1 MKLKR
6 LGAMLLSLCMLLAC
20 MPQLPVG
27 AETAGWINIE
37 AESGDYPSVYNEKSN
52 SNTSGGKYIEV
63 SGSNFS
69 SETDATVDWS
79 FKVDKAGKYDVWVLM
94 TKFAGATSVSQP
106 AWGIDAAAST
116 ANTGTEASG
125 AVYNFAYAS
134 GFGGYT
140 QDFVWVK
147 LEVGHDFTAGNHT
160 IQYIPQLSTL
170 FTERLLAGLDVIR
183 VVPSSWNWAPDA
195 SLDAPTVREWF
206 DVQAE
211 DGTGFTKGTV
221 TNNAAASG
229 GKYVGYN
236 LQRTTAGEPDTITM
250 TFEAPVTDNY
260 DMWIVAGDSVTNSVA
275 QITISLDGNTYTQPE
290 ILPDN
295 NTLYTHW
302 TDVGWSQPMFWQKT
316 GSSIALEAGKTYT
329 MMATIPASSSSSGG
343 WLHALDVVRFVPT
356 AWHWKAGAD
365 VSEPTRPAW
374 LDLEAEEGTLVYS
387 SATGTDSTTGRK
399 YMKAS
404 QYGGGSGGN
413 TSTMSFSVNK
423 GVYDIWAVVG
433 GNASGQHAGSYTF
446 TIDGGTD
453 NELVSPQINME
464 NVMTMGGDTLYVGD
478 EVAGGFDMN
487 MKWVKVASA
496 QELSEGKH
504 TMLAAVTEAS
514 KKNGNMLGA
523 IDVVRIVPAEWHW
536 TADNTFS
543 APTKSTAVYDGSFA
557 WIEGEDLI
565 NANDDASVATR
576 GTEKVTNPSGG
587 LSLYAFDN
595 TKTPKFTYT
604 FYVDNAGDYEVWN
617 YGYMYGG
624 GTHFGYITAE
634 CNGTSTTGAANY
646 EVKVSGDGGFDSS
659 DGNANRWDRLTNNIT
674 LKKGWNTI
682 TLTCSAGSLGNNL
695 FNIDA
700 LAIVPASWGWRPS
713 AVNALNTA
721 PVLDALSAQKSLTS
735 KVGNEVTKDLSLI
748 NYGAAGS
755 TITYTSTNSAI
766 SNTGAVT
773 VPTGWYGGDSRG
785 TITATATKGTL
796 NATSSAVATVVNAV
810 RPIEYTG
817 MTFDGD
823 FTAKSTVTA
832 KFTGVKATADE
843 DGLTANGIIAVYNKD
858 GDIVSVGLSGEKA
871 ITTTAQD
878 IKAETTLPEDMTGV
892 KVKGF
897 LWTGFDT
904 IIPISD
910 TLAYGADSAGYD
922 DDLLPALKAKYDA
935 KGISDGFNIGI
946 ITDVQTP
953 SLSGYGTYNHHYQ
966 SIVNASKLIK
976 LDAIADLG
984 DMIMG
989 SSADK
994 TNTIKLL
1001 EQQSTILKGA
1011 NLPIFRIKGNHDDN
1025 RWAVCTNSNASLF
1038 ITDEEWT
1045 DACDVDWA
1053 TTMEGSTKGSKQYYY
1068 KDFAE
1073 DKIRVIALDTQN
1085 IPYTWDGSSNVS
1097 FNFGF
1102 NQEQLNWLATEALD
1116 FSDKSDKAE
1125 WGVVLLMH
1133 ALAYDAG
1140 NTVINFSG
1148 FGDIMT
1154 AFMNGT
1160 SGEYSNDDT
1169 LAPVTKVA
1177 YDFTAQGKMEVICIF
1192 NGHTH
1197 TDGDGKMW
1205 GMKFITTGSSL
1216 PDSSDAIPDRDLY
1229 TKNED
1234 LWDIMTIDRTNRKI
1248 YATRFGA
1255 GADREFSY

>member
-6 LGAMLLSLCMLLAC
+6 LGAMLLSLCMLLTC

-37 AESGDYPSVYNEKSN
+37 AESGDYPSVYNKKSN
-52 SNTSGGKYIEV
+52 SNTSGGEYIEV
-63 SGSNFS
+63 SGESFS
-69 SETDATVDWS
+69 AETDATVDWS

-106 AWGIDAAAST
+106 AWGIDAAAS
-116 ANTGTEASG
+116 ASNTGTEASG

-134 GFGGYT
+134 GFSGYT
-140 QDFVWVK
+140 RDFVWVK
-147 LEVGHDFTAGNHT
+147 LEVGHDFTADNHT
-160 IQYIPQLSTL
+160 IQYIPQLSTA
-170 FTERLLAGLDVIR
+170 FTKRLLVGLDVIR
-183 VVPSSWNWAPDA
+183 VVPSSWNWTPDE
-195 SLDAPTVREWF
+195 SLDDPTVREWF

-229 GKYVGYN
+229 GRYVGYN
-236 LQRTTAGEPDTITM
+236 LKYTTAGETDTITM
-250 TFEAPVTDNY
+250 TFEAPITDNY

-302 TDVGWSQPMFWQKT
+302 NGVGWSQPMFWQKT
-316 GSSIALEAGKTYT
+316 GSSVALEAGKTYT
-329 MMATIPASSSSSGG
+329 MTATIPASSSSSGG

-365 VSEPTRPAW
+365 ISEPTRPDW
-374 LDLEAEEGTLVYS
+374 IDLEAEEGTLVYS
-387 SATGTDSTTGRK
+387 SATGTHATTGRK
-399 YMKAS
+399 YMKAV
-404 QYGGGSGGN
+404 QGSSAGN
-413 TSTMSFSVNK
+413 TSTTSFSVNK

-433 GNASGQHAGSYTF
+433 GNVSGQYAGSYTF

-453 NELVSPQINME
+453 NEFVSPQINME

-478 EVAGGFDMN
+478 AVAGGFDMN

-514 KKNGNMLGA
+514 KKNGNKFGA

-565 NANDDASVATR
+565 GTNDYASQVSR
-576 GTEKVTNPSGG
+576 GVFAGTPSNGS
-587 LSLYAFDN
+587 SLYLN
-595 TKTPKFTYT
+595 KTGTDDEFVPTFTYN
-604 FYVDNAGDYEVWN
+604 FYVENAGEYKVWN
-617 YGYMYGG
+617 YGYSYESTSGGHLGKMYVSVGTDTTSGG
-624 GTHFGYITAE
+624 SDNAVQTTEAYTGYGNMRWCRLA
-634 CNGTSTTGAANY
+634 
-646 EVKVSGDGGFDSS
+646 GD
-659 DGNANRWDRLTNNIT
+659 IT
-674 LKKGWNTI
+674 LKAGWNTLNVKYTHGGMHHI
-682 TLTCSAGSLGNNL
+682 FCT
-695 FNIDA
+695 D
-700 LAIVPASWGWRPS
+700 AIVIVPSSWSWTPT
-713 AVNALNTA
+713 AVNANETTV
-721 PVLDALSAQKSLTS
+721 VLDALSAQKSLTS

-748 NYGAAGS
+748 NHGAAGS

-810 RPIEYTG
+810 RPIEYTS

-823 FTAKSTVTA
+823 FTAESTVAA

-843 DGLTANGIIAVYNKD
+843 DGLAANGIIAVYNKD
-858 GDIVSVGLSGEKA
+858 GDIVSVGLSGEKE
-871 ITTTAQD
+871 ITTTAQT
-878 IKAETTLPEDMTGV
+878 ITAETTLPEDMTGV

-922 DDLLPALKAKYDA
+922 DDLLPVLKAKYDA
-935 KGISDGFNIGI
+935 KGVSDGFNIGI

-1011 NLPIFRIKGNHDDN
+1011 NLPIFRLKGNHDDN

-1038 ITDEEWT
+1038 ITDDEWT
-1045 DACDVDWA
+1045 EACEVDWA

-1102 NQEQLNWLATEALD
+1102 TQEQLNWLANEALD
-1116 FSDKSDKAE
+1116 FKDKSDKDE

-1133 ALAYDAG
+1133 ALSYDSG

-1148 FGDIMT
+1148 FGEIMA

-1160 SGEYSNDDT
+1160 SGTYSNDNT
-1169 LAPVTKVA
+1169 LAPVTNLT

-1216 PDSSDAIPDRDLY
+1216 PDSSDAVPDRGLY